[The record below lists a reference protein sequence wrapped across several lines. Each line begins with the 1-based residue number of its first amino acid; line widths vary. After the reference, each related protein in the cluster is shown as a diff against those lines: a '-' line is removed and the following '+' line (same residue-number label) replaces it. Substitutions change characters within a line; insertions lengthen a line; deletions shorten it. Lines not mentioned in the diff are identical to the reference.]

1 MAKKQVVWALC
12 AIMLLS
18 LLAACQQ
25 TDDVAPEVAERH
37 PFSLDI
43 AGGDGAEVSWQSYTD
58 GFGPGTTETMQLA
71 VRNNTGQPWKGRL
84 CVQLLEPQ
92 PSAAVISLV
101 EQEFDLELGGGFSRE
116 VLADLPANLPAGT
129 YGLALV
135 VHKPTGPS
143 VSVTP
148 VRVGEGEREP
158 FQGKWP
164 TAAAL
169 EACPAPQNTGGDP
182 AAQPVAFQEPFEGS
196 LDGWQ
201 QGADVPE
208 DPERPGQPVF
218 WSIEIS
224 PDQVAE
230 GFSSA
235 RFTLDGKQ
243 DDGTIWLARSVD
255 VPADSALHVQ
265 LAFDFWS
272 ESESF
277 NTLANVTAYAGSQPP
292 TVEQDFFRQP
302 ANLVSGWKAYT
313 YDFDVRSNPEGQ
325 VWLALGISAVWETE
339 MTYYVDNVRVEIT
352 PAGQIQA
359 PGGRISIESVE
370 ATDAQVT
377 VHGTSTLPDGA
388 CVSAELWAGGVLQ
401 AWWPTD
407 ACAPVQQGRWGLTVV
422 LEPGQALERGVQ
434 YMVRAYQPGG
444 PDIVSTFPFDLDGP
458 PQPPAGEP

>member
-25 TDDVAPEVAERH
+25 TDDVTPDVAQRR

-43 AGGDGAEVSWQSYTD
+43 AGGDGAEVSWQGYTD
-58 GFGPGTTETMQLA
+58 GYRPGTTETMQLA
-71 VRNNTGQPWKGRL
+71 VRNNADQPWKGRL

-92 PSAAVISLV
+92 PSSAVISLV
-101 EQEFDLELGGGFSRE
+101 EEEFDLEPGGGFARE
-116 VLADLPANLPAGT
+116 LLADLPADLSTGT

-135 VHKPTGPS
+135 VHKPAGPS
-143 VSVTP
+143 VSVTH

-158 FQGKWP
+158 FQGEWP

-182 AAQPVAFQEPFEGS
+182 AVQPVSFQERFEGS
-196 LDGWQ
+196 LNGWQ
-201 QGADVPE
+201 QDADVPE

-224 PDQVAE
+224 PDQAAE
-230 GFSSA
+230 GSTSA

-243 DDGTIWLARSVD
+243 DDGTIWLARPLD
-255 VPADSALHVQ
+255 VAADAAFHVQ

-277 NTLANVTAYAGSQPP
+277 NTLANVAAYAGSDSP
-292 TVEQDFFRQP
+292 TGEQDFVRQP
-302 ANLVSGWKAYT
+302 ANLVSGWKTYT
-313 YDFDVRSNPEGQ
+313 YGFDVRSSPEGQ
-325 VWLALGISAVWETE
+325 VWVALGISAVWETE

-352 PAGQIQA
+352 PAVQGQSH
-359 PGGRISIESVE
+359 GGRISIEGVE
-370 ATDAQVT
+370 VTDAQVA
-377 VHGTSTLPDGA
+377 VRGTSTLPDEA
-388 CVSAELWAGGVLQ
+388 CVSAELWADGVLQ

-407 ACAPVQQGRWGLTVV
+407 ACASIQEGQWALTVL
-422 LEPGQALERGVQ
+422 LEPGQALESGVQ
-434 YMVRAYQPGG
+434 YMLRAYQPGG
-444 PDIVSTFPFDLDGP
+444 PDIVSTFPFDLDAP
-458 PQPPAGEP
+458 PLPPAGEP